1 MYIHSSPKKQLV
13 LQKISLNDDDKR
25 LYKTHLDK
33 IFSQPEFYFHNTF
46 NDHEVVIGKRFATRQ
61 LNMPQHLKSRKS
73 ILQLRNLKNIASQN
87 NSKST
92 YKINDNKS
100 NGTTS
105 KNVNNQ
111 LLPSNKRTIEE
122 SELKDIFD
130 KYKEIKTEN
139 TIENTKHNEAI
150 NDKMF
155 EVYNKTTRKEM
166 KRILHSQEKALQRQH
181 NLVNEVNCICR
192 DVSSKIKR
200 PVDELLMTSTEK
212 FRVKKELK
220 DIFSKEIQAR
230 NPKPIQNWVLT
241 LRDNHTKHYIN
252 FGSIKNPKWQMIVSP
267 KLPKETIRN
276 PNLLIDY
283 NNTDFN
289 FFSKDEYLKHKISNS
304 TYSTLN
310 QNMARTT
317 NGFNMMRVKCQDLLQ
332 FEIDNAK
339 AIKGR
344 KVIAQNKTEGLLP
357 YVMDK
362 IRDINSQNETIVDDV
377 NYKELLRKK
386 GRMCYSD
393 KV

>member
-1 MYIHSSPKKQLV
+1 M
-13 LQKISLNDDDKR
+13 
-25 LYKTHLDK
+25 
-33 IFSQPEFYFHNTF
+33 
-46 NDHEVVIGKRFATRQ
+46 
-61 LNMPQHLKSRKS
+61 
-73 ILQLRNLKNIASQN
+73 
-87 NSKST
+87 
-92 YKINDNKS
+92 YKINNNNNNDTKS
-100 NGTTS
+100 NGATS
-105 KNVNNQ
+105 KNQ
-111 LLPSNKRTIEE
+111 LLLQASSNNNKRTIEE

-139 TIENTKHNEAI
+139 TIEHTKHNEVI

-181 NLVNEVNCICR
+181 NLVNEVNYISKG
-192 DVSSKIKR
+192 VSTKINR
-200 PVDELLMTSTEK
+200 PIDELLMTSTEK

-241 LRDNHTKHYIN
+241 LRDNNSKHYIN

-289 FFSKDEYLKHKISNS
+289 FFSKDEYLKHKISSS

-339 AIKGR
+339 TIKGR
-344 KVIAQNKTEGLLP
+344 KVITQSKTEGLLP
-357 YVMDK
+357 YVIDK
-362 IRDINSQNETIVDDV
+362 IRDINNNQNETIVDDV

-386 GRMCYSD
+386 GRMN
-393 KV
+393 VL

>member
-1 MYIHSSPKKQLV
+1 MHLHSSPKKQLV

-33 IFSQPEFYFHNTF
+33 IFSQPEFYFNSTF
-46 NDHEVVIGKRFATRQ
+46 NDREVVIGKRFTTRQ
-61 LNMPQHLKSRKS
+61 LNVPQHIKSRKS

-87 NSKST
+87 SSKSM
-92 YKINDNKS
+92 YKINNAGDNKS

-105 KNVNNQ
+105 KNVI
-111 LLPSNKRTIEE
+111 LPSNKRTIEE

-139 TIENTKHNEAI
+139 TIEHTKHNEVI

-181 NLVNEVNCICR
+181 NLVNEVNYISKG
-192 DVSSKIKR
+192 VSTKINR
-200 PVDELLMTSTEK
+200 PIDELLMTSTEK

-241 LRDNHTKHYIN
+241 LRDNNSKHYIN

-310 QNMARTT
+310 QDMARTT

-344 KVIAQNKTEGLLP
+344 KVITQSKTEGLLP

-362 IRDINSQNETIVDDV
+362 IRDINNNTQNETIVDDV

-386 GRMCYSD
+386 GRMN
-393 KV
+393 VL

>member
-1 MYIHSSPKKQLV
+1 MYIHSPKKQLV

-33 IFSQPEFYFHNTF
+33 IFSQPEFYFNNTF
-46 NDHEVVIGKRFATRQ
+46 NDHEVVIGRRFATRQ
-61 LNMPQHLKSRKS
+61 LNMPQHQKNRKS
-73 ILQLRNLKNIASQN
+73 ILLLRNVKNISSQN
-87 NSKST
+87 NSKSM
-92 YKINDNKS
+92 YKMNNDNKS
-100 NGTTS
+100 STTTS
-105 KNVNNQ
+105 KNIN

-139 TIENTKHNEAI
+139 TIENTKHDEAI
-150 NDKMF
+150 KEKMF

-166 KRILHSQEKALQRQH
+166 KRILHSQEKVLQRQH
-181 NLVNEVNCICR
+181 NLVNEVDGICKE
-192 DVSSKIKR
+192 VSAKIKR
-200 PVDELLMTSTEK
+200 PIDELLMTSTEK

-230 NPKPIQNWVLT
+230 SPKPIQNWVLT

-344 KVIAQNKTEGLLP
+344 KVITQNKIDGLLP
-357 YVMDK
+357 YVMGK
-362 IRDINSQNETIVDDV
+362 IRDSQTETIVDDV

-386 GRMCYSD
+386 GRTTCCNDNM
-393 KV
+393 